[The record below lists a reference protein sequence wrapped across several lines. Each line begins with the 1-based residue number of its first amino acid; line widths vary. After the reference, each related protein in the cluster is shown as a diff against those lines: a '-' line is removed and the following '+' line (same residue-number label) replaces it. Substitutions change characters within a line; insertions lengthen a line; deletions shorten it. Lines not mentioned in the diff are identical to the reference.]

1 MTIEVE
7 LKGML
12 DEKTFFKNVWGINRG
27 EQFIIIFYVNVG
39 GHEARE
45 TFEIKD
51 LENIKILEI

>member
-12 DEKTFFKNVWGINRG
+12 DEIKVIENVWGITRD
-27 EQFIIIFYVNVG
+27 EQFIIFHYVNSG
-39 GHEARE
+39 YNARE